1 MGIRLALGANR
12 SQVLGMVFRQGVSLA
27 GVGIVVGLI
36 GAFALTRLMQGLL
49 YGVRPN
55 DPIRFVAVAAT
66 LLLIA
71 LAASF
76 LPARRATRVSPTTT
90 LGAR

>member
-1 MGIRLALGANR
+1 MILGHG
-12 SQVLGMVFRQGVSLA
+12 LSLA
-27 GVGIVVGLI
+27 AVGIVVGLI

-55 DPIRFVAVAAT
+55 DPITFVAMAAA

-76 LPARRATRVSPTTT
+76 LPARRATRVSPMIA

>member
-1 MGIRLALGANR
+1 M
-12 SQVLGMVFRQGVSLA
+12 VLRQGLLLA
-27 GVGIVVGLI
+27 GIGIAAGLI
-36 GAFALTRLMQGLL
+36 GAFALTRLMTSLH

-55 DPIRFVAVAAT
+55 DPITFAVVAAV

-76 LPARRATRVSPTTT
+76 RRPTATRVRHD
-90 LGAR
+90 AACAE

>member
-1 MGIRLALGANR
+1 M
-12 SQVLGMVFRQGVSLA
+12 VLRQGLLLA
-27 GVGIVVGLI
+27 GIGIAAGLI
-36 GAFALTRLMQGLL
+36 GAFTLTRLMTSLL

-55 DPIRFVAVAAT
+55 DPITFAVVAAV

-76 LPARRATRVSPTTT
+76 LPAQRATRVSPTTA
-90 LGAR
+90 LRAE